1 MSPQVCK
8 PIQLEGQMA
17 RTPLN
22 VLVFPGG
29 TEIGL
34 EIQRAL
40 CHCKEVRLHSAGQD
54 VSNHAAYVFARDFVV
69 PAITEPNWL
78 ESLNQLVEEL
88 RIDYIFPA
96 HDDVIVALLENADKI
111 RARIVSSP
119 LETCRITRSKTQ
131 TYQHLKGVVPVPGLY
146 PDLCAVPQYPV
157 FVKPDKGQGSQHT
170 HIVQDENRL
179 HRLLADRS
187 DCIVAEYLPGE
198 EFTIDCFSHR
208 ALGLLYCAG
217 RCRVRTR
224 NGISMSSRFAPE
236 NQDTFEQYA
245 RAIST
250 KLTFYGAWFFQ
261 VKRDSQ
267 GALKLLEVA
276 PRIAGTMA
284 LSRVR
289 GINFALLS
297 LYEQEGEPLQIL
309 AIKDDVEIDRALVNR
324 YRHRMRYSAAYIDLD
339 DTLILNGRVN
349 VDLAAFLYQCV
360 NDHVRLVLLTKHT
373 GNVSET
379 LQKFHL
385 SGIFDEV
392 VHLGRSAAKADYIT
406 EPDAILIDDS
416 FCERKT
422 VSERLGIRTFDASM
436 LEMLMDSRQ

>member
-1 MSPQVCK
+1 MIKNPF
-8 PIQLEGQMA
+8 
-17 RTPLN
+17 N

-40 CHCKEVRLHSAGQD
+40 CQCKEVRLHSAGQD
-54 VSNHAAYVFARDFVV
+54 VSNHAPYVFARHFLV
-69 PAITEPNWL
+69 PSVTEPNWL
-78 ESLNQLVEEL
+78 DCLSRLLDEL
-88 RIDYIFPA
+88 RIDYVFPA
-96 HDDVIVALLENADKI
+96 HDDVIVALSENADKI
-111 RARIVSSP
+111 SARIVSSP
-119 LETCRITRSKTQ
+119 LETCRITRSKTR
-131 TYQHLKGVVPVPGLY
+131 TYRHLQGVVPIPSLY
-146 PDLCAVPQYPV
+146 PDLRAVPRYPV

-179 HRLLADRS
+179 HLLLAERS
-187 DCIVAEYLPGE
+187 DYIVAEYLPGE

-208 ALGLLYCAG
+208 TLGLLYCAG

-224 NGISMSSRFAPE
+224 NGISMSSRFATE
-236 NQDTFEQYA
+236 DQDIFEQYA

-250 KLTFYGAWFFQ
+250 KLVFHGAWFFQ
-261 VKRDSQ
+261 LKRDSQ
-267 GALKLLEVA
+267 GVLKLLEAA
-276 PRIAGTMA
+276 PRVAGAMA

-297 LYEQEGEPLQIL
+297 LYEQEGVPLQIL
-309 AIKDDVEIDRALVNR
+309 AMKDDVEIDRALVNR
-324 YRHRMRYSAAYIDLD
+324 YRHHMRYSAAYIDLD

-349 VDLAAFLYQCV
+349 VELAAFLYQCV
-360 NDHVRLVLLTKHT
+360 NDHVRIVLLTKHAS
-373 GNVSET
+373 NVSET

-392 VHLGRSAAKADYIT
+392 IHLGRSAAKADYIT

-416 FCERKT
+416 FCERKAAT
-422 VSERLGIRTFDASM
+422 ERLGIRTFDASM
-436 LEMLMDSRQ
+436 LEMLRDSRQ